1 MLSELLTEEMI
12 HYRINQKLARSN
24 HICRTAAI
32 IRK

>member
-12 HYRINQKLARSN
+12 QLSDQPKLARSN